1 MKINKNIIKELND
14 YLDEFNLTEIE
25 YTEKDV
31 KVKVSR
37 SRASKKYETSI
48 TNNEN
53 IIKTEKVLTDDTK
66 KITSPIIG
74 TAYLAPEPGGKKF
87 IEVGQKIKKGDTVM
101 IVEAMKTMNH
111 VPSPV
116 DGLVKEI
123 SVEDGQPVEFGTD
136 YCNPRLKLMFKKILI
151 ANRGEI
157 AVRVIRACK
166 EWGIST
172 VAIHSDVDRDSM
184 HVRLADESICVGPH
198 QPTLS
203 YLNIP
208 AIMSAIELTGSEAVH
223 PGYGFLSENFEFVK
237 ILEENNIKFIGPSSH
252 LIKMMGDKIEAKKVA
267 KKYGLPVIEGSD
279 GGIND
284 IDEAKKICEK
294 VGFPVLIK
302 ASGGGGG
309 KGMKIVN
316 KIEDFKNL
324 FLTAKQEAKKF
335 FGNDE
340 VYIEKFFQILDI
352 LKFKFFQEKRTVH
365 LHERDCSVQRR
376 HQKLIE
382 ETPSPVLNESIRKD
396 LFERTVN
403 MVSQIGYEGAGT
415 VEFIYEDGKFYFLE
429 MNTRVQVEHP
439 VTEMVTGIDIIK
451 EQIWIAYSGETALK
465 QTDVNPRGHA
475 IECRINAEDPSNNF
489 QPSPGKIG
497 MCHQPSGFRTRVDG
511 SIYQG
516 YKITPYYD
524 SMVCKVITHGR
535 NREEAIQR
543 MLRSLDEFVIDGI
556 TTTIELHKMLLNNK
570 KFINSDF
577 NVSWLDKEKYF
588 NYNIF

>member
-1 MKINKNIIKELND
+1 
-14 YLDEFNLTEIE
+14 
-25 YTEKDV
+25 
-31 KVKVSR
+31 
-37 SRASKKYETSI
+37 
-48 TNNEN
+48 
-53 IIKTEKVLTDDTK
+53 
-66 KITSPIIG
+66 
-74 TAYLAPEPGGKKF
+74 
-87 IEVGQKIKKGDTVM
+87 
-101 IVEAMKTMNH
+101 
-111 VPSPV
+111 
-116 DGLVKEI
+116 
-123 SVEDGQPVEFGTD
+123 
-136 YCNPRLKLMFKKILI
+136 MFKKILI

-157 AVRVIRACK
+157 AVRIIRACK
-166 EWGIST
+166 EWGIAT

-198 QPTLS
+198 QPSLS

-223 PGYGFLSENFEFVK
+223 PGYGFLSENFEFSK
-237 ILEENNIKFIGPSSH
+237 ILEENNIKFIGPSSK
-252 LIKMMGDKIEAKKVA
+252 LIKMMGDKIEAKKIA
-267 KKYGLPVIEGSD
+267 KQYGLPVIEGSD
-279 GGIND
+279 GGIKD
-284 IDEAKKICEK
+284 IIEAKTICEK

-316 KIEDFKNL
+316 NIDEFENL

-340 VYIEKFFQILDI
+340 VYIEKFFQNPRHIEVQVLSG
-352 LKFKFFQEKRTVH
+352 KNRTVH

-382 ETPSPVLNESIRKD
+382 ETPSPILNDEIRKD
-396 LFERTVN
+396 LFEKTVS
-403 MVSQIGYEGAGT
+403 MVNKIGYEGAGT

-451 EQIWIAYSGETALK
+451 EQIWIAYSGNTALK

-489 QPSPGKIG
+489 QPSPGRIG

-543 MLRSLDEFVIDGI
+543 MLRSLDEFVIEGI
-556 TTTIELHKMLLNNK
+556 TTTIDLHKVLLNNK
-570 KFINSDF
+570 KFISSDF
-577 NVSWLDKEKYF
+577 NVSWLDKEKV
-588 NYNIF
+588 I

>member
-1 MKINKNIIKELND
+1 
-14 YLDEFNLTEIE
+14 
-25 YTEKDV
+25 
-31 KVKVSR
+31 
-37 SRASKKYETSI
+37 
-48 TNNEN
+48 
-53 IIKTEKVLTDDTK
+53 
-66 KITSPIIG
+66 
-74 TAYLAPEPGGKKF
+74 
-87 IEVGQKIKKGDTVM
+87 
-101 IVEAMKTMNH
+101 
-111 VPSPV
+111 
-116 DGLVKEI
+116 
-123 SVEDGQPVEFGTD
+123 
-136 YCNPRLKLMFKKILI
+136 MFKKILI

-157 AVRVIRACK
+157 AVRIIRACK
-166 EWGIST
+166 EWGIAT
-172 VAIHSDVDRDSM
+172 VAIHSDVDRESM

-223 PGYGFLSENFEFVK
+223 PGYGFLSENFEFAK
-237 ILEENNIKFIGPSSH
+237 ILEDNDIKFIGPSSN

-267 KKYGLPVIEGSD
+267 KQYGLPVIEGSE
-279 GGIND
+279 GGIKD
-284 IDEAKKICEK
+284 INEAKKICGK
-294 VGFPVLIK
+294 IGFPVLIK

-316 KIEDFKNL
+316 KLEEFENL
-324 FLTAKQEAKKF
+324 FLTARQEAKKF

-340 VYIEKFFQILDI
+340 VYIEKFFQNPRHIEVQVLSG
-352 LKFKFFQEKRTVH
+352 KNRTVH

-382 ETPSPVLNESIRKD
+382 ETPSPILNNAIRKD
-396 LFERTVN
+396 LFEKTVN
-403 MVSQIGYEGAGT
+403 MVSKIGYEGAGT

-451 EQIWIAYSGETALK
+451 EQIWIAFSGNTALE
-465 QTDVNPRGHA
+465 QSDINPRGHA

-556 TTTIELHKMLLNNK
+556 TTTIELHKVLLSNK
-570 KFINSDF
+570 KFTTSDF
-577 NVSWLDKEKYF
+577 NVSWLDKEKV
-588 NYNIF
+588 I